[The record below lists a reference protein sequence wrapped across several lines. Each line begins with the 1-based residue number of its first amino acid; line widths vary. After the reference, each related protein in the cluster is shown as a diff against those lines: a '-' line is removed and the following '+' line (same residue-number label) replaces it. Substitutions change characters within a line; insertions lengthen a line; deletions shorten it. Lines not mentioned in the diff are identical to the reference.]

1 MAKKLY
7 GVLWRLL
14 GITSL
19 NDPRYAVVVIIVLN
33 TLHKFFIPNRQ
44 VDYVMDGKDEPTFHV
59 PYHVTAITF
68 LIIGIIAAGIF
79 VCTLVL
85 NQNHTALAQQ
95 QQPTLEGIFFQKERL
110 FLLSVSLWFKGIN
123 VVYLFI
129 NHLINNLMIP
139 TS

>member
-1 MAKKLY
+1 
-7 GVLWRLL
+7 
-14 GITSL
+14 
-19 NDPRYAVVVIIVLN
+19 
-33 TLHKFFIPNRQ
+33 
-44 VDYVMDGKDEPTFHV
+44 MDGKDEPTFHV

-110 FLLSVSLWFKGIN
+110 FLLSVSLWFRGIK
-123 VVYLFI
+123 VVLFVHKPFDQQF
-129 NHLINNLMIP
+129 NDAYFLVKVHLIYNSIDSSELI
-139 TS
+139 